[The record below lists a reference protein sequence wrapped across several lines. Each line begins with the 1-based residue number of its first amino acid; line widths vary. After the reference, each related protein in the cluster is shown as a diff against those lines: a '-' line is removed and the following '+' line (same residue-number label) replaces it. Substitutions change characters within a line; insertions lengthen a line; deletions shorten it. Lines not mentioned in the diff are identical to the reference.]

1 MSRQSAA
8 STCRLE
14 AASVGAQASRWG
26 PGQVALEFGLGLG
39 LGYGSATAFERLVT
53 SGQYASWLTPAE
65 LEQEL
70 EADGVPA
77 ADLTSA
83 ADLAAVG
90 GEASADTGLAALF
103 QLFEDLGPEAFGLAA

>member
-39 LGYGSATAFERLVT
+39 LGYGSATAFEGLVT
-53 SGQYASWLTPAE
+53 SGQY
-65 LEQEL
+65 
-70 EADGVPA
+70 
-77 ADLTSA
+77 
-83 ADLAAVG
+83 
-90 GEASADTGLAALF
+90 ASADTGLAALF